1 MEAVSKAVRLRPLE
15 PLNPRAGYALGGHV
29 GPTPAPSVAL
39 HEKGKACPAIDQAVV
54 AWLLQGAA
62 AWAYSRGSALPTS
75 CVRWLVGLA
84 PVVWG
89 P

>member
-29 GPTPAPSVAL
+29 GHTPVLSVAL
-39 HEKGKACPAIDQAVV
+39 YEKGMACPAIDQAVV

>member
-15 PLNPRAGYALGGHV
+15 PLNPGAGHALGEHV
-29 GPTPAPSVAL
+29 GPTPVLFAAL
-39 HEKGKACPAIDQAVV
+39 YEKGMACPATVQAV
-54 AWLLQGAA
+54 AARHLQGAA
-62 AWAYSRGSALPTS
+62 VWAYSRGSALPTS
-75 CVRWLVGLA
+75 CVRWLVGPA